1 MAGYNV
7 VVAELAE
14 REVMLMTQVVIAQGE
29 HGRRSMAGYNVVVAE
44 LAEREVMLMT
54 QVVRCQWID

>member
-1 MAGYNV
+1 MRRLNI
-7 VVAELAE
+7 
-14 REVMLMTQVVIAQGE
+14 VIAQGE

-54 QVVRCQWID
+54 QVVIAQGERSLPSGNEGAVVGTL